1 MEQKDYITFSELLC
15 QVSGLTNYPLAYLA
29 LGSMTNIGASCI
41 LFDVLRYIRKKY
53 ALEKKYFRSL
63 GEKLEYGREL
73 QIPYPVYELTYLFKE
88 ECDKKSAKDF
98 CEPLK
103 EFQKT
108 FSVYETDVLDGK
120 CKLTIHAVENKINQV
135 LFIYD
140 FQNSNAK

>member
-1 MEQKDYITFSELLC
+1 MEQKDYITFSEMLC

-41 LFDVLRYIRKKY
+41 LYDILRYIRKKY
-53 ALEKKYFRSL
+53 ALEKKYYKSL
-63 GEKLEYGREL
+63 GEKLEFGRDL

-120 CKLTIHAVENKINQV
+120 CKLTIHAFGDKINQV
-135 LFIYD
+135 KFNYAI
-140 FQNSNAK
+140 QNSNE

>member
-1 MEQKDYITFSELLC
+1 MLC

-41 LFDVLRYIRKKY
+41 LYDILRYIRKKY
-53 ALEKKYFRSL
+53 NLEKKYYRSL

-108 FSVYETDVLDGK
+108 FSVYETDVLDGI
-120 CKLTIHAVENKINQV
+120 CKLKIETVENRIKQV
-135 LFIYD
+135 IFIYEH
-140 FQNSNAK
+140 QKSK

>member
-1 MEQKDYITFSELLC
+1 MENKDYITFSELLC

-41 LFDVLRYIRKKY
+41 LYDILRYIRKKY
-53 ALEKKYFRSL
+53 ALENKYFRSL
-63 GEKLEYGREL
+63 GEKLEFGREL

-103 EFQKT
+103 DFQPT
-108 FSVYETDVLDGK
+108 FSLYETDVLDGK
-120 CKLTIHAVENKINQV
+120 CKLTIHAFGDKINQV
-135 LFIYD
+135 QFNYD
-140 FQNSNAK
+140 IPNSNE

>member
-41 LFDVLRYIRKKY
+41 LFEVLKYIRKKY
-53 ALEKKYFRSL
+53 SLEKKFFRTL
-63 GEKLEYGREL
+63 GEKLEFGREL
-73 QIPYPVYELTYLFKE
+73 LIPYPVYELTYLFKD

-103 EFQKT
+103 EFQPT
-108 FSVYETDVLDGK
+108 FSLYETDVLDGK
-120 CKLTIHAVENKINQV
+120 CKLKIDAVENKIKQV

-140 FQNSNAK
+140 YQNSNAK